1 MTIVTPILLGM
12 IIFAPSYLSSI
23 SSDFEQEETKNIA
36 IIEKESFFSNRLMNS
51 DHLNFSQIP
60 ESEKEIIKNNFEE
73 SSYHA
78 IVEIENEKTV
88 NIFSDKQTSKI
99 ILKEIESKI
108 YQILERQNYIDAN
121 IDIELLNTL
130 SPQITF
136 NNIIVTDDGKETISN
151 YEVKSIISFIFG
163 FLIYIFIFM
172 YGSLVMRGV
181 IEEKTNRI
189 VEVIISSVKP
199 FQLLIG
205 KIIGVSLVGFTQFFL
220 WIFLS
225 LLVANIFETS
235 FIEAN
240 QIGIFDNMNNL
251 LIDINIFSLSLYFLF
266 YFLGGYLLY
275 SSFFACIGA
284 AVDNESDTQ
293 QMVLP
298 LTLPLILS
306 LSMIEAII
314 NNPDGILAFW
324 MSIFPLSSPVV
335 MMTRLPFGGVEN
347 WELIL
352 SISILI
358 FTFLLSTWLS
368 SRIYRIGIL
377 MYGKKA
383 TFKELLKWVRVK

>member
-1 MTIVTPILLGM
+1 MDKIWLIIKREYSVRVRKKSFIIMTIVTPILLGM

-266 YFLGGYLLY
+266 YFL
-275 SSFFACIGA
+275 
-284 AVDNESDTQ
+284 
-293 QMVLP
+293 
-298 LTLPLILS
+298 
-306 LSMIEAII
+306 
-314 NNPDGILAFW
+314 
-324 MSIFPLSSPVV
+324 
-335 MMTRLPFGGVEN
+335 
-347 WELIL
+347 
-352 SISILI
+352 
-358 FTFLLSTWLS
+358 
-368 SRIYRIGIL
+368 
-377 MYGKKA
+377 
-383 TFKELLKWVRVK
+383 